1 MRCAKSRPP
10 TPDHHRI
17 TLMIQELSLKRVG
30 FRDESMSQ
38 FLVMERKR
46 YDAVHLHI
54 TSSKVLW
61 LSSMACTHTHTHTFS
76 WKLSVLKCLY
86 GCLDAIAAICKVAGK
101 LRDARRYRGMCSLLG
116 TSAYLHAFYKQS
128 VYVSPCASLV
138 QRLHL
143 VSFRCQ
149 DIFGP
154 SLDSTSIKSTY
165 LLTVWASCHRS

>member
-1 MRCAKSRPP
+1 MRQEQTPHPGSSPNYADDPRIKLEESGTSR
-10 TPDHHRI
+10 RI
-17 TLMIQELSLKRVG
+17 YVTV
-30 FRDESMSQ
+30 
-38 FLVMERKR
+38 
-46 YDAVHLHI
+46 
-54 TSSKVLW
+54 SSDGKEEIRCC
-61 LSSMACTHTHTHTFS
+61 SSTHYFIEGALAFFDGMHTHTHTHTFS